1 MIHSFSFSNF
11 ASFKEAV
18 SVSFIAKKKD
28 SADATSVELESWEK
42 LSKIMTIV
50 WPNASWKTNLLRV
63 ISFLRFFL
71 VDAWQLPPEMVL
83 NQFIQPFAITNN
95 KNWESNISCI
105 FEIKNTETNSNDIYE
120 ISVTFKNWIAIS
132 EVLRVKNKTSERS
145 TWKTIF
151 SRLKDARD
159 YRTNASILFTLER
172 NGDKIS
178 QNVLN
183 FWRNVHSNISLT
195 FQPLSFDYWINP
207 TLMIP
212 YYVKNPNTLN
222 RLNDLVR
229 NFEFG
234 FSRIDINE
242 IWSDQY
248 KIQVVHEVNGKEYDV
263 GNLSKW
269 TIGIINSSPLI
280 FSVLDNWWVLVFDEL
295 DASLHPEVV
304 EAILD
309 LFASKKHNPQN
320 AQLFFSTHNPRILN
334 KLYKYQIQL
343 VEKEW
348 NWESHTWRLDEI
360 EWVRTEDNYYAKY
373 MAWAYWAR
381 PNINI

>member
-1 MIHSFSFSNF
+1 
-11 ASFKEAV
+11 
-18 SVSFIAKKKD
+18 
-28 SADATSVELESWEK
+28 
-42 LSKIMTIV
+42 
-50 WPNASWKTNLLRV
+50 
-63 ISFLRFFL
+63 
-71 VDAWQLPPEMVL
+71 
-83 NQFIQPFAITNN
+83 
-95 KNWESNISCI
+95 
-105 FEIKNTETNSNDIYE
+105 
-120 ISVTFKNWIAIS
+120 
-132 EVLRVKNKTSERS
+132 
-145 TWKTIF
+145 
-151 SRLKDARD
+151 
-159 YRTNASILFTLER
+159 
-172 NGDKIS
+172 
-178 QNVLN
+178 
-183 FWRNVHSNISLT
+183 
-195 FQPLSFDYWINP
+195 
-207 TLMIP
+207 MIP